1 MRGPISVRV
10 DRPLFSVLFDHLFPG
25 DGDEHGAVLAVGVCK
40 SPRGTRLLAREVFMA
55 RDGVDYVPG
64 TRGYRALTARFVA
77 ETSDYCASH
86 NLGYLAVHCHGGRD
100 EVAFSGDDLA
110 SHRRGY
116 PALLDITGG
125 PVGALVFA
133 MGAVAGE
140 IWARDGVFPLS
151 HLTVVGPR
159 VITLCPSPAA
169 KPRRAGRSYD
179 RQARMFGDLGQ
190 EILGS
195 LKVGIIGAGGG
206 GSLLSEWLSRL
217 GVGHLVVVDY
227 DRVDLT
233 NLSRVVGATRRDA
246 IAFLAE
252 SKNPVFKQVARRF
265 ARRKVFVARRV
276 ARQASPRIRFD
287 AIPGSVL
294 DEDVALLLKDSD
306 FLFLASDT
314 IQSRLVFNALVQQY
328 LIPGAEV
335 GAKVTVNRH
344 DGKILDITVASRPVL
359 PNPGGGCLECHELI
373 PPGRLQEEA
382 LTEEDRRA
390 QRYVDDE
397 TVAEPSVICLNV
409 LSAAQVANDL
419 MMMFTGLYQ
428 EGVNLQHGLWFVRE
442 RRLEPV
448 DWRVDVHCPDC
459 SIAAR
464 SRRGMGDRMRLPC
477 RERRR

>member
-1 MRGPISVRV
+1 M
-10 DRPLFSVLFDHLFPG
+10 
-25 DGDEHGAVLAVGVCK
+25 
-40 SPRGTRLLAREVFMA
+40 
-55 RDGVDYVPG
+55 
-64 TRGYRALTARFVA
+64 
-77 ETSDYCASH
+77 
-86 NLGYLAVHCHGGRD
+86 
-100 EVAFSGDDLA
+100 
-110 SHRRGY
+110 
-116 PALLDITGG
+116 
-125 PVGALVFA
+125 
-133 MGAVAGE
+133 
-140 IWARDGVFPLS
+140 
-151 HLTVVGPR
+151 
-159 VITLCPSPAA
+159 ITLCPSPAA

-276 ARQASPRIRFD
+276 ARQANPRIRFD

-359 PNPGGGCLECHELI
+359 PNPGG
-373 PPGRLQEEA
+373 
-382 LTEEDRRA
+382 
-390 QRYVDDE
+390 
-397 TVAEPSVICLNV
+397 
-409 LSAAQVANDL
+409 LS
-419 MMMFTGLYQ
+419 
-428 EGVNLQHGLWFVRE
+428 GV
-442 RRLEPV
+442 P
-448 DWRVDVHCPDC
+448 
-459 SIAAR
+459 
-464 SRRGMGDRMRLPC
+464 
-477 RERRR
+477 